1 MATLFIA
8 DLHLCVEEPAIT
20 AGFLRFLAGEARN
33 ADALYILGDLFEA
46 WIGDDDPNPLHRQMA
61 AAIKAVSDSG
71 VPCYF
76 IHGNRDFLLGK
87 RFARESGMTLLP
99 EEKVLELYGRRVLIM
114 HGDTLCTDDAGYQ
127 AFRAKVH
134 KPWLQTLL
142 TILGTILASSGFWA
156 YIQERSKRK
165 AAENKHNNLETQM
178 LIGLAHDRII
188 YLGMAYIERGYI
200 TQDEYE
206 NLYEYLYKPYEKLG
220 GNGSAKRIMTEVDQ
234 LAIHKSTYN
243 A

>member
-1 MATLFIA
+1 M
-8 DLHLCVEEPAIT
+8 EME
-20 AGFLRFLAGEARN
+20 
-33 ADALYILGDLFEA
+33 
-46 WIGDDDPNPLHRQMA
+46 
-61 AAIKAVSDSG
+61 
-71 VPCYF
+71 
-76 IHGNRDFLLGK
+76 
-87 RFARESGMTLLP
+87 
-99 EEKVLELYGRRVLIM
+99 
-114 HGDTLCTDDAGYQ
+114 
-127 AFRAKVH
+127 
-134 KPWLQTLL
+134 PWLQTLL

-156 YIQERSKRK
+156 YIQERSIRK
-165 AAENKHNNLETQM
+165 AAENKHNNLETLM

-188 YLGMAYIERGYI
+188 YLVMAYIERGYI